1 MKSGVGLQARPARPV
16 PGRDAKTNS
25 FGAMPMLLKMRSVGE
40 KLVIVPQ
47 SSYLDSGNAPSFKT
61 QILES
66 IKKGRFHLVINFS
79 QEEFIDSS
87 GLAALISLVRNLG
100 AEGEVV
106 VSNPSPTLASLFDLT
121 RLDRIIRVFSDE
133 NLALVAMPD

>member
-1 MKSGVGLQARPARPV
+1 MQ
-16 PGRDAKTNS
+16 
-25 FGAMPMLLKMRSVGE
+25 LKMRSVGE
-40 KLVIVPQ
+40 TLVIVPL
-47 SSYLDSGNAPSFKT
+47 SDYLDSHNAPSFKT
-61 QILES
+61 QVLES

-79 QEEFIDSS
+79 QVEFIDSS

-106 VSNPSPTLASLFDLT
+106 VCNLSPTLASLFDLT

-133 NLALVAMPD
+133 NMALAAMPD